1 LDKVPNIS
9 GYTLIIC
16 EKADA
21 AKRIASA
28 LSDSVKTQTING
40 TRIHIIEKDEKK
52 YVICSALGHL
62 YSLGTSRRK
71 RDTFPVFDLM
81 WFPLSQIDKE
91 KTFIWNRIQTIS
103 SLSSH
108 ANAFVNACDYDAEG
122 STIGHNVIKYSC
134 NVDSSKVFRAKFST
148 LTKEELLEA
157 FKNLKVGIDDGL
169 TRAGITRHVI
179 DYIWGI
185 NLSRILISALQHVA
199 SSGGSIS
206 TGRVQGPTLKFIVD
220 RETEIRSF
228 ITKPYWTARALVDSN
243 QGTFYA
249 EYFINRI
256 TKRKEGYCIKD
267 ENEGREGTV
276 EQLKKTIVKLSP
288 LTPFNTGELQKEA
301 FRLFGFSPS
310 LTLSIAER
318 LYLSALISYPR
329 TNSQKLPP
337 SINYLTIIKKLAQ
350 LGEYKKETEVLLNM
364 RLVPREGEKDDSAH
378 PSIYPTG
385 EIPTRGLDARQRKI
399 YDLIVRRFFS
409 VFGDNTIT
417 ERIQLSINVGNK
429 HYWKA
434 YGRKIIY
441 QGWLVFYEK
450 YVDME
455 EYGLPSL
462 KEGEKVLIKSVEI
475 ADKFDKRPPRFN
487 RGSLLEKMEEENLGT
502 KATRAEII
510 ETLYKRGYIFGD
522 SIAPTNLG
530 FQITL
535 TLLKYSK
542 EIVSVNLTKEME
554 RKLERI
560 EEGLETPENVLED
573 TFYLTLQSIEELSN
587 NMEKI
592 GEELKTALRQ
602 TFFEKNILGKC
613 PQCKDGNLIIIR
625 SKKTGKRF
633 VGCTNYKDGCRASSP
648 LPQQGIIQNTGK
660 ACTICGWP
668 VILVRKRRF
677 PWKLCININCPSKR
691 R

>member
-1 LDKVPNIS
+1 MDKIPNIS

-28 LSDSVKTQTING
+28 LSDEFKTHTIKG
-40 TRIHIIEKDEKK
+40 TQIHIVEKDKKK

-62 YSLGTSRRK
+62 YSLGTSRKK
-71 RDTFPVFDLM
+71 RDVFPVFDLM
-81 WFPLSQIDKE
+81 WFPLSQIDKD
-91 KTFIWNRIQTIS
+91 KIFIRNRIQIIS
-103 SLSSH
+103 SLSNH
-108 ANAFVNACDYDAEG
+108 ASAFVNACDYDVEG
-122 STIGHNVIKYSC
+122 STIGHNIIKYSC
-134 NVDSSKVFRAKFST
+134 NVDASKVFRAKFST
-148 LTKEELLEA
+148 LTKEELSKA
-157 FKNLKVGIDDGL
+157 FGSLKVGIDDGL
-169 TRAGITRHVI
+169 TRAGITRHII

-185 NLSRILISALQHVA
+185 NLSRILISALQHIA

-228 ITKPYWTARALVDSN
+228 ITKPYWTAKALADSS

-267 ENEGREGTV
+267 ENEGHEGIV
-276 EQLKKTIVKLSP
+276 EHLKKMIVKLSP
-288 LTPFNTGELQKEA
+288 PTPFNTGDLQKEA

-310 LTLSIAER
+310 LTLNIAER

-329 TNSQKLPP
+329 TNSQKLPS
-337 SINYLTIIKKLAQ
+337 SINYLKIIKGLGQ
-350 LGEYKKETEVLLNM
+350 LGGYKKEIEALLKM
-364 RLVPREGEKDDSAH
+364 RLIPREGEKDDSAH

-385 EIPTRGLDARQRKI
+385 EIPTRGLDVRQRKL

-409 VFGDNTIT
+409 VFGENTIT
-417 ERIQLSINVGNK
+417 EGKQLSISIENK

-434 YGRKIIY
+434 NGRRIIY
-441 QGWLVFYEK
+441 PGWLVFYGK

-455 EYGLPSL
+455 EYDLPSL
-462 KEGEKVLIKSVEI
+462 QEGENVLIKSVEI
-475 ADKFDKRPPRFN
+475 TEKFDKRPPRFN

-510 ETLYKRGYIFGD
+510 ETLYKRGYILGD
-522 SIAPTNLG
+522 SIIPTNLG

-535 TLLKYSK
+535 TLSKYSK

-554 RKLERI
+554 SKLERI
-560 EEGLETPENVLED
+560 EVGQETPEKVLED

-587 NMEKI
+587 NIGKI

-613 PQCKDGNLIIIR
+613 PQCKEGNLIIIR

-633 VGCTNYKDGCRASSP
+633 VGCTNYKNGCRASSP

-660 ACTICGWP
+660 ACATCGWP
-668 VILVRKRRF
+668 IILVRRRI
-677 PWKLCININCPSKR
+677 PWKLCININCPSKKR
-691 R
+691 